1 MTKVCTHLNKDY
13 RVMKDGTAKCSI
25 CGAVKSL
32 DVIKSFT
39 QQIWVVTQTPGFD
52 FGNSSKDDVVAAF
65 VSKEAAQRWA
75 KENPADKPLVN
86 CITNVKLELR

>member
-1 MTKVCTHLNKDY
+1 MTKICTHLTKDY
-13 RVMKDGTAKCSI
+13 RLLKNGTAKCRF
-25 CGAVKSL
+25 CGAVKQL
-32 DVIKSFT
+32 DEIKTVT

-65 VSKEAAQRWA
+65 VSKEAAQRWV

-86 CITNVKLELR
+86 CISEVTLELK